1 MVDEGTVDEAEIHHL
16 GRFGEMEIVA
26 IAPAAEAVGALEEFV
41 ADAGAP
47 FGSNG
52 SNVGDFLEMEIFGVV
67 AANDHGEGVF
77 ETEWLGDFEME
88 AIGVELRDTVVDG
101 SGIS

>member
-1 MVDEGTVDEAEIHHL
+1 MK
-16 GRFGEMEIVA
+16 IVA

-52 SNVGDFLEMEIFGVV
+52 GNVGDFLEMEIFGVV

-77 ETEWLGDFEME
+77 ETERLGGFEMRALGGE
-88 AIGVELRDTVVDG
+88 RLAQGVVGSRRMLSGWRHDG
-101 SGIS
+101 REVGWG

>member
-1 MVDEGTVDEAEIHHL
+1 MK
-16 GRFGEMEIVA
+16 IVA

-67 AANDHGEGVF
+67 AANDHGEGVS
-77 ETEWLGDFEME
+77 ETERLGAFERE
-88 AIGVELRDTVVDG
+88 G
-101 SGIS
+101 SGGELLSTVADGRRMRPGGLLHEPRGGGVGA